1 MKETDNEEMQNITLY
16 IKALMYSFT
25 PAETP
30 EEATHYF
37 STLDVI
43 EGIKKINPGLA
54 LSAEKVS
61 NALLEAG
68 FRICNR
74 PSAQGISFRWMFR
87 EKTSFDNNRT

>member
-1 MKETDNEEMQNITLY
+1 MKETDNEEMQNIMLY

-43 EGIKKINPGLA
+43 EGIKKDKPRVGA
-54 LSAEKVS
+54 V
-61 NALLEAG
+61 G
-68 FRICNR
+68 
-74 PSAQGISFRWMFR
+74 
-87 EKTSFDNNRT
+87 

>member
-43 EGIKKINPGLA
+43 EGIKKDKPRVGA
-54 LSAEKVS
+54 VGRKSVK
-61 NALLEAG
+61 
-68 FRICNR
+68 CT
-74 PSAQGISFRWMFR
+74 P
-87 EKTSFDNNRT
+87 